1 MKKTIAMLLIVLMSV
16 GALVGCTATAP
27 AAATSTEAPAEAT
40 AEATA
45 APTESVDLSETGT
58 LKLAWVAG
66 IGTNSIFECPYTDI
80 KCLYPNML
88 FSTLVEAQPDSTFTC
103 DLATDYT
110 VSDDGLTYTF
120 KLNPAATFSDGT
132 AVTADDV
139 VFSLNTAIAYE
150 KSWVK
155 QFMKNIAGVAD
166 VLAGTATE
174 LSGVKAIDAN
184 TVEITE
190 SIADNGLLYGLA
202 LSAILPAHAFE
213 GVAYN
218 DVPTYESFW
227 SKPFGSGQY
236 VIDQVSFPNFFT
248 MVRNDSYF
256 GEPAGIKNVLFTSY
270 DAGGNDAIVS
280 AAIAGDLDFI
290 FGDAVNDSNTMGNIV
305 SQNAD
310 MVSVVV
316 PSSYTRQFRFNLTG
330 STDDQYNAFVQDVRV
345 RTAFELLMDKA
356 TCAAF
361 YGDQANAAI
370 TMINPND
377 SLFDTSLTLT
387 PFDVAAA
394 KALLDEAGYDYS
406 KSVRVLYYYSDQTTA
421 DIMEVLRQGFEQAGV
436 KFESFLASGDLANI
450 IYTQRNWDMIYS
462 GGGSV
467 AVPAF
472 GYALLAPDG
481 GNWDSLFGSVDE
493 RAATYG
499 ASYNQFLS
507 AKDDAT
513 AKAAVIALQEQQV
526 KDKYDIDLYNLSKMV
541 AYNGAHLQLDT
552 SIFAGDYQQSK
563 DYKFA
568 DWKLIG

>member
-1 MKKTIAMLLIVLMSV
+1 MKKSIAMLLVAMMALGVL
-16 GALVGCTATAP
+16 AGCTATAP
-27 AAATSTEAPAEAT
+27 AQTASTEAPAEAT

-45 APTESVDLSETGT
+45 APAAEDLSETGT

-88 FSTLVEAQPDSTFTC
+88 FSTLVKAQPNSTFTG
-103 DLATDYT
+103 DLATEYA
-110 VSDDGLTYTF
+110 VSDDGLVYTF

-132 AVTADDV
+132 AVTASDV
-139 VFSLNTAIAYE
+139 VFSINTAIAYE

-155 QFMKNIAGVAD
+155 QFMKNIVGVAD
-166 VLAGTATE
+166 VTSGAATE
-174 LSGVKAIDAN
+174 LAGVKAIDAN

-190 SIADNGLLYGLA
+190 GIADNALLYGLA
-202 LSAILPAHAFE
+202 LTSILPAHAFE

-218 DVPTYESFW
+218 DVPTNETFW
-227 SKPFGSGQY
+227 SKPYGSGQY
-236 VIDQVSFPNFFT
+236 VIDQVSFPNYFT
-248 MVRNDSYF
+248 MVRSESYF
-256 GEPAGIKNVLFTSY
+256 GTPAGIKNVLFTSY

-290 FGDAVNDSNTMGNIV
+290 FGDAVNDSNTMKNIV
-305 SQNAD
+305 AQNAS
-310 MVSVVV
+310 MVSAVV

-330 STDDQYNAFVQDVRV
+330 STDDQYNTFVQDVRV

-377 SLFDTSLTLT
+377 SLFDTSLKLT

-406 KSVRVLYYYSDQTTA
+406 KTVRVLYYYSDQTTA

-436 KFESFLASGDLANI
+436 KFEPFLASGDLANI

-467 AVPAF
+467 AVPAY

-481 GNWDSLFGSVDE
+481 GNWDSLFGNVEE

-507 AKDDAT
+507 AKDEAT
-513 AKAAVIALQEQQV
+513 AKAAVVALQQQQV
-526 KDKYDIDLYNLSKMV
+526 KDKYDIDLYNLSKMI
-541 AYNGAHLQLDT
+541 AYNGAHVQFDT
-552 SIFAGDYQQSK
+552 SILAGDYQQSK
-563 DYKFA
+563 DYKFE